1 MYHGEEFIEHA
12 MNKYEAKATKS
23 ITDEIDTVTI
33 SNKLPISLIDL
44 LLELNIITS
53 KSEGKRLIEQNGI
66 SINQIKENNIDR
78 IIDKSDFKDGF
89 IIIQKGKKVFIK
101 VII

>member
-44 LLELNIITS
+44 LLELNIISS

-66 SINQIKENNIDR
+66 SINQIKENNVNR

-89 IIIQKGKKVFIK
+89 IIIQKGKKVFLK